1 MAGVDRLN
9 VEVVGGDLHRRRVR
23 INRINPFDE
32 PEARS
37 LGVLETPQLAHPR
50 LISAAAHQA
59 LAVDERG
66 FHRTISNDEAPK
78 PTECC
83 TNRPEW

>member
-37 LGVLETPQLAHPR
+37 LGVLEAPQLAHPR

-66 FHRTISNDEAPK
+66 FHRTIRHQETAES
-78 PTECC
+78 TRGF